1 MSGIYGFTQ
10 QKPAD
15 GESTHKLRILQHWNQ
30 IFGRE
35 ENDQCIING
44 TGIGCHVEHF
54 SDKFPFGGPILY
66 LDSRPVV
73 LDTLLYNRDELT
85 AGLGMDRE
93 TPISDEE
100 LLLTWVREKGFEA
113 LAQVNGDFAGAMFDP
128 DSNEWCLF
136 RDHFGVRPL
145 YYYLDDALFAFS
157 TDLRGLLT
165 LPGVD
170 RSLDEW
176 QLYTHLSGS
185 NFLSPVN
192 TDFARIKMVRPASVT
207 RIRKT
212 EQGFHVEEQIYW
224 NIRQKRFRYKSEAAY
239 QQKMCELIT
248 DSVNR
253 RCDAIPGLLGAELSG
268 GFDSG
273 VIDILISRHGRDMC
287 CYSWS
292 EDPQVLPL
300 RDGTDERKV
309 ILDICGQEQIECR
322 FHCNQDERDYRKD
335 RDPLIPPFVDTTF
348 ISCGSKWMRAQGA
361 RVVFSG
367 HGGDEGVSHRASRYE
382 LFYNREYI
390 PYFKLFWHDLKGK
403 KLRLLRTVRAGML
416 EVSACREKLSRN
428 KGISMRYYSF
438 LNEGF
443 VHRVAKQNEVKTHY
457 FNFAPHKYVM
467 QGGSRPRMENAAYQ
481 GASIGVRYLFPY
493 IDYRVFDYS
502 LSIPRRLYLNHTWN
516 RAIFREAFRH
526 IIPKSLYEVTYKDA
540 ASLRDVR
547 QQRDEEKDVLKS
559 HLERI
564 SAALDPVFWKEIIDL
579 DRMERFMTLD
589 RHDPERDGISP
600 MIIYELDRC
609 ILIQN
614 LMKNIND
621 WRLSDE
627 SGNEII

>member
-10 QKPAD
+10 RNPIEGGPA
-15 GESTHKLRILQHWNQ
+15 HVMRILHHWNR

-35 ENDQCIING
+35 ASDQCIING

-54 SDKFPFGGPILY
+54 SDKFSFGGPILY
-66 LDSRPVV
+66 LDGCPVV

-85 AGLGMDRE
+85 EGLGLDRE
-93 TPISDEE
+93 AAISDEE
-100 LLLTWVREKGFEA
+100 LLLEWIRIKGFAA
-113 LAQVNGDFAGAMFDP
+113 LAQVNGDFAGAIYDP
-128 DSNEWCLF
+128 DQGEWRLF

-145 YYYLDDALFAFS
+145 YYYMDEELFAFS

-207 RIRKT
+207 RILRT
-212 EQGFHVEEQIYW
+212 EQGFRMEEQIYW
-224 NIRQKRFRYKSEAAY
+224 KIRQKRIRFGSDGAY
-239 QQKMCELIT
+239 QQKLCELIT

-292 EDPQVLPL
+292 EDPEILPL
-300 RDGTDERKV
+300 REGTDERKV
-309 ILDICGQEQIECR
+309 ILDICEQEHIDCR
-322 FHCNQDERDYRKD
+322 FYKYQDERDFR
-335 RDPLIPPFVDTTF
+335 RSMDPLLPPFVDTTF
-348 ISCGSKWMRAQGA
+348 ISCGSNWMRAQGA

-382 LFYNREYI
+382 LFYNREFM
-390 PYFKLFWHDLKGK
+390 PYFKLFWQDMKGK
-403 KLRLLRTVRAGML
+403 KMRLLRALRAGML
-416 EVSACREKLSRN
+416 EAHERREKLRQI
-428 KGISMRYYSF
+428 KGASLRYYSV
-438 LNEGF
+438 LDEEF
-443 VHRVAKQNEVKTHY
+443 VRRVTAQEEVQTHY

-481 GASIGVRYLFPY
+481 GAAIGVRYLFPY

-502 LSIPRRLYLNHTWN
+502 LSIPRRLYLNHDQN
-516 RAIFREAFRH
+516 RLIFREAFRH
-526 IIPKSLYEVTYKDA
+526 IIPRSLYEVTYKDA
-540 ASLRDVR
+540 ASLRDIR
-547 QQRDEEKDVLKS
+547 KRNDEEQDIMKH
-559 HLERI
+559 HLERLL
-564 SAALDPVFWKEIIDL
+564 ATLDPVLWESVIDFGRL
-579 DRMERFMTLD
+579 ERLAALD
-589 RHDPERDGISP
+589 RHDPEREGVSP
-600 MIIYELDRC
+600 MMIYELDRC
-609 ILIQN
+609 VLIQK
-614 LMKNIND
+614 LLKNIDN
-621 WRLSDE
+621 WRLPDE